1 MDVKK
6 ISRIS
11 ILVAIAVVSRFAF
24 AQFPNIKPITALF
37 LVTVVFWG
45 IYDSIIVMTLT
56 MVITGI
62 YMGMSIMVLFQVISF
77 AVILIIWKFTY
88 KYMSKIVYQMIIAGM
103 LTMLYGFIISLFS
116 ACIFKASFWPF
127 YLAGLGF
134 DMMHAISTM
143 IFYPLIYNIFER
155 FKI

>member
-37 LVTVVFWG
+37 LVTIVFWG
-45 IYDSIIVMTLT
+45 IYDSIIVMILT
-56 MVITGI
+56 MIITGI
-62 YMGMSIMVLFQVISF
+62 YMGMSIMVLFQIISF
-77 AVILIIWKFTY
+77 AVIMIIWNLTY
-88 KYMSKIVYQMIIAGM
+88 KYMTKIVYQMILAGIV
-103 LTMLYGFIISLFS
+103 TMLYGLIISLFS
-116 ACIFKASFWPF
+116 TYIFSASFWPF
-127 YLAGLGF
+127 YMAGLGF
-134 DMMHAISTM
+134 DMMHAVSTV

>member
-1 MDVKK
+1 MNVKK

-11 ILVAIAVVSRFAF
+11 ILVAIAVVSRFVF

-45 IYDSIIVMTLT
+45 LYDSIIVMVLT
-56 MVITGI
+56 IIITGI
-62 YMGMSIMVLFQVISF
+62 YMGMSIMVIFQIISF
-77 AVILIIWKFTY
+77 GIIMVIWNITY
-88 KYMSKIVYQMIIAGM
+88 KYMTKIVYQMILAGIV
-103 LTMLYGFIISLFS
+103 TMLYGFIISLFS
-116 ACIFKASFWPF
+116 VYIFKASFWPF
-127 YLAGLGF
+127 YMAGLGF
-134 DMMHAISTM
+134 DIMHAVSTV

>member
-1 MDVKK
+1 MNVKK

-37 LVTVVFWG
+37 LVTIIFWG
-45 IYDSIIVMTLT
+45 VYDSMIVMTLT
-56 MVITGI
+56 MILTGI
-62 YMGMSIMVLFQVISF
+62 YMGMSVMVLFQIISF
-77 AVILIIWKFTY
+77 AVIMIIWNFTY
-88 KYMSKIVYQMIIAGM
+88 KYMKKIVYQMILAGIM
-103 LTMLYGFIISLFS
+103 AMLYGFIISLFS
-116 ACIFKASFWPF
+116 AYVFSASFWPF
-127 YLAGLGF
+127 YSAGLGF
-134 DMMHAISTM
+134 DMMHAVSTV

>member
-1 MDVKK
+1 MNVKK

-11 ILVAIAVVSRFAF
+11 ILVAIAVVSRFGF

-45 IYDSIIVMTLT
+45 LYDSIIVMVLT
-56 MVITGI
+56 IIITGI
-62 YMGMSIMVLFQVISF
+62 YMGMSIMVIFQIISF
-77 AVILIIWKFTY
+77 GIIMVIWNITY
-88 KYMSKIVYQMIIAGM
+88 KYMTKIVYQMILAGM
-103 LTMLYGFIISLFS
+103 VTMLYGFIISLFS
-116 ACIFKASFWPF
+116 VYIFKASFWPF
-127 YLAGLGF
+127 YMAGLGF
-134 DMMHAISTM
+134 DIMHAVSTV